1 MVRPV
6 PQSVGLTLED
16 DLRVVRQVGD
26 GDVIDGHLDADQSE
40 RLRGVVR
47 TEGRLVVHFAT
58 SGDEADDRRA
68 TGVEEDRDVALD
80 LDSCDVLESVTELRV
95 DDSFEQL
102 DAILVGPG
110 EYHGYAGDGCLAVDA
125 CLCRVHAV
133 CDAHQSFARSRR
145 HAHREDVAD
154 GHRHLD
160 EPVELSHPDRHGLTV
175 WREAVAVCVV
185 DDCLASS
192 LDVLRRELGGSGL
205 VGRLVV
211 GRLLHLRR
219 LVDQLEAQL
228 VDDGTEH
235 GSSTLPL
242 VE

>member
-6 PQSVGLTLED
+6 PRSVGLALED

-26 GDVIDGHLDADQSE
+26 GDVLDGHRDVDQRE

-47 TEGRLVVHFAT
+47 PEGRLVVHFAT

-68 TGVEEDRDVALD
+68 AGVKEDRDVALD
-80 LDSCDVLESVTELRV
+80 LDSCDVLESVTELRAH
-95 DDSFEQL
+95 DSLEQL
-102 DAILVGPG
+102 DAVLVGPG
-110 EYHGYAGDGCLAVDA
+110 EYHGHSRDGRLVVDA
-125 CLCRVHAV
+125 SLCRVHAV
-133 CDAHQSFARSRR
+133 RNAHQSFARSCR
-145 HAHREDVAD
+145 HTHREDVAD
-154 GHRHLD
+154 GHGHLD
-160 EPVELSHPDRHGLTV
+160 EPVEGPHPDRYGLTV
-175 WREAVAVCVV
+175 WREAVAVRVV
-185 DDCLASS
+185 DDCLACS

-211 GRLLHLRR
+211 GRLLPPRQLD
-219 LVDQLEAQL
+219 DQPQAQL

-235 GSSTLPL
+235 GCSIRPL